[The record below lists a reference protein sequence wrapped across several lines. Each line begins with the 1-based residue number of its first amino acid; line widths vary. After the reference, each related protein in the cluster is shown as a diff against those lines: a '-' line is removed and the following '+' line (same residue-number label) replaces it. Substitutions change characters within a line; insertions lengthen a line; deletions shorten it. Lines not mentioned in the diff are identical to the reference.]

1 MRAAC
6 AGRGQYRCNPSLP
19 NRTGRDHQCRQTR
32 RRKIHR
38 CEPERLCRSAK
49 AEDLEWWCWIPCECE
64 REKRAGLADYAIS
77 SGDDRSDTQNRLG
90 ERQRHDGRV
99 HVKSMSRANLATK
112 RTRLLIVDDH
122 PITRAGLV
130 HLINRQPDM
139 VVCGEAKNAVEALD
153 AVDAGKPDLV
163 LADIALPGK
172 SGLELIK
179 DIKAIHPGLS
189 TLVISMH
196 DALLYAERVL
206 RAGARGYITKHEGGE
221 KLMQAIRHVLSG
233 QIYVSEKMSAHILK
247 ILSGGQAAP
256 VRSLIAQLS
265 DREFEVF
272 ELLGEGVSAH
282 EIARRLHL
290 STKTVDAHRA
300 NIKTK
305 LIIKTT
311 SELISY
317 AARWMEHRANK
328 E

>member
-1 MRAAC
+1 
-6 AGRGQYRCNPSLP
+6 
-19 NRTGRDHQCRQTR
+19 
-32 RRKIHR
+32 
-38 CEPERLCRSAK
+38 
-49 AEDLEWWCWIPCECE
+49 
-64 REKRAGLADYAIS
+64 
-77 SGDDRSDTQNRLG
+77 
-90 ERQRHDGRV
+90 
-99 HVKSMSRANLATK
+99 MSRANSAPK
-112 RTRLLIVDDH
+112 RTRVLIVDDH

-130 HLINRQPDM
+130 HLINRQPDL
-139 VVCGEAKNAVEALD
+139 VVCSEAENAAAALD
-153 AVDAGKPDLV
+153 AVYADNPDLV

-179 DIKAIHPGLS
+179 DIKAIDPGLP

-196 DALLYAERVL
+196 DESLYAERVL
-206 RAGARGYITKHEGGE
+206 RAGARGYISKHEGGE

-282 EIARRLHL
+282 EIARRLHI

-317 AARWMEHRANK
+317 AARWMEHRANM